1 MEAMRGELID
11 WGVASRALA
20 GETESGDRCFVKKME
35 NGALLAAAD
44 GLGHG
49 AEAALAAKL
58 AIRTVEAQAR
68 RPLLEIVGACHRALL
83 RTRGAALSLALWNAE
98 RREVSWVGVGN
109 VEGILLKNGAGRRP
123 ERERL
128 VLRRGVVG
136 DRLPALQVS
145 TVAVPQEGLLVFATD
160 GIGDGYDQELET
172 RAAPQSQADGILAR
186 HSREADDALVLV
198 ARLGR

>member
-11 WGVASRALA
+11 WGVASRALE
-20 GETESGDRCFVKKME
+20 GERESGDRCLVKKME

-58 AIRTVEAQAR
+58 AIRTVEAQAH
-68 RPLLEIVGACHRALL
+68 RPLLQIVGACHRALL

-98 RREVSWVGVGN
+98 RREVIWIGVGN

-145 TVAVPQEGLLVFATD
+145 TVTVPQEGLLVFATD

-186 HSREADDALVLV
+186 HSRDADDALVLV

>member
-1 MEAMRGELID
+1 MEAMKGELID

-20 GETESGDRCFVKKME
+20 GEMESGDRCLVKKME

-58 AIRTVEAQAR
+58 AIRTVETQAH
-68 RPLLEIVGACHRALL
+68 RPLLEIVEACHRALL
-83 RTRGAALSLALWNAE
+83 QTRGAALSLALWNAE
-98 RREVSWVGVGN
+98 RREVTWVGVGN
-109 VEGILLKNGAGRRP
+109 VEGILLKNGTGQRP
-123 ERERL
+123 EREHL
-128 VLRRGVVG
+128 VPRRGVVG
-136 DRLPALQVS
+136 DRLPPLQAS
-145 TVAVPQEGLLVFATD
+145 IVAVPREGLLVFATD
-160 GIGDGYDQELET
+160 GISDGFDQVLET

-186 HSREADDALVLV
+186 YSRSADDALVLV